1 MCVCVCACVQTHVH
15 TSEKQRPDGLTPL
28 LCLCPDHALCQWPC
42 KEVPQEAV
50 KDCQNLPLVSWNAWW
65 TYKLGDGNDD
75 DGKLARCSVFS
86 CSSCPGR
93 SLSKGTQEKG
103 LKGIMEGTKSKQC
116 RRKTDST
123 QSGHQLQRSVDQWA
137 WSFFEWMS
145 ESFRERVCA
154 RACVCV
160 CVCVY
165 MSRELLSPCILMPHQ
180 LHGVTSGWSRAGGGI
195 EHLSIY

>member
-1 MCVCVCACVQTHVH
+1 MCVCVCVCVCVCACVQTHVH

-75 DGKLARCSVFS
+75 DGKLTRCSVFS

-103 LKGIMEGTKSKQC
+103 LKGIMEGKKIKAVQEKNRQYSVRAPVAEIC
-116 RRKTDST
+116 RPVSLK
-123 QSGHQLQRSVDQWA
+123 LLWMN
-137 WSFFEWMS
+137 EWK
-145 ESFRERVCA
+145 
-154 RACVCV
+154 
-160 CVCVY
+160 
-165 MSRELLSPCILMPHQ
+165 L
-180 LHGVTSGWSRAGGGI
+180 
-195 EHLSIY
+195 